1 MQLILLLPVFLLSL
15 LLLLLSSSQS
25 PYTQDRSM
33 RISAFSTDLQFEC
46 VDRWWRWGP
55 VYFDPMCMETVH
67 GLCRVSFYLF
77 IRSLDVCTKTYCE
90 KDRPCCVYNGAGVTS
105 SCSLHCC
112 VDTRLSGWWRV
123 FDYVSRKWFKDT
135 RLIGYQRDN
144 LVSSNADCTRT
155 APHRLYMHAVC
166 KGTNL
171 LTVCFR
177 LYMYAAC
184 FKGTTSLLTVCFRM
198 HMYTACFKGTN
209 LLTIC
214 FRQHEGPTFSQYVF
228 VNLAEEETRT
238 AKMKDFCLMSFP

>member
-55 VYFDPMCMETVH
+55 AYFNPMCMETVH

-77 IRSLDVCTKTYCE
+77 IRFLDVCTKTYCE

-166 KGTNL
+166 KGTNTMFQ
-171 LTVCFR
+171 TV
-177 LYMYAAC
+177 
-184 FKGTTSLLTVCFRM
+184 
-198 HMYTACFKGTN
+198 
-209 LLTIC
+209 
-214 FRQHEGPTFSQYVF
+214 HECSMLKGPTFSQYVSGCTCMQHVLKGPPAF
-228 VNLAEEETRT
+228 SQYVSECTCIQHALKGPTFSQYVSDS
-238 AKMKDFCLMSFP
+238 MKDQPSHNMFL